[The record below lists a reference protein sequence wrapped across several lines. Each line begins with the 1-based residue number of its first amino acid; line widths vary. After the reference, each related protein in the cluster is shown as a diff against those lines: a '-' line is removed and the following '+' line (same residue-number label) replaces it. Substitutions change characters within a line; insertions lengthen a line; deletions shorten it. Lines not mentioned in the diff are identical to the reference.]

1 MSNDEWMSAQQA
13 QDYVGRTDRQLR
25 RWSSGGRVRTRKRG
39 GRVEYSRADLDAI
52 RETLEEDTAPRSTQQ
67 IVPAGELLGIV
78 RELQEQLQQSAA
90 REGYL
95 RAQLDQRL
103 ALPDERALRDELAT
117 ERQRRTAIEA
127 QLNQVQR
134 GSRFGWIVAALV
146 LLVLIAAIVWF
157 FFIR

>member
-1 MSNDEWMSAQQA
+1 MSNDEWYGAQQA

-25 RWSSGGRVRTRKRG
+25 RWASAGRVRTRKRG

-103 ALPDERALRDELAT
+103 ALPDERALRDELAA

-134 GSRFGWIVAALV
+134 GSRFGWIVALLV
-146 LLVLIAAIVWF
+146 LLVLIAAIVWYLA
-157 FFIR
+157 IR